1 MKIYYLFVNIYWS
14 IFKYFKSSRHEMFN
28 SFNIATDL
36 VTLNMQEI
44 FILFKMIHNF
54 CIKASSIFFAIIFA
68 HSTRITSCIL
78 NTQMRANIFMVHIH
92 RHAKTYRPIYT
103 CEAAVVTCVLVSIS
117 SSRSCQV
124 SRRPS
129 FHCAMVALSECP
141 MAIIWSA
148 MRSAVA
154 TRSDPT
160 DCVSRANSLNLSHRS
175 WVQRHTY
182 IIFYIAF

>member
-1 MKIYYLFVNIYWS
+1 
-14 IFKYFKSSRHEMFN
+14 
-28 SFNIATDL
+28 
-36 VTLNMQEI
+36 
-44 FILFKMIHNF
+44 MIHNF
-54 CIKASSIFFAIIFA
+54 CIKASFIIFICIC
-68 HSTRITSCIL
+68 TLLFTSYVII
-78 NTQMRANIFMVHIH
+78 TQMKAKYIHGTYTHIH
-92 RHAKTYRPIYT
+92 RHAKTCRPIYT
-103 CEAAVVTCVLVSIS
+103 CEAAVITCVLVSIS

-175 WVQRHTY
+175 
-182 IIFYIAF
+182 